1 MLDQVS
7 LKLIVALKNMKEIQ
21 QRCQINMGNSKQR
34 QKLLNLKSEL
44 QNDHQQIDFNQIACK
59 EFDNPKLEQD

>member
-1 MLDQVS
+1 MLDQIS

-34 QKLLNLKSEL
+34 KRLQDLKFEL
-44 QNDHQQIDFNQIACK
+44 QNDQ
-59 EFDNPKLEQD
+59 